1 VTSVTFHDAQ
11 NRPFRLLT
19 EGYAKYENIYDD
31 YFNLAEVRYYDA
43 SDVLCNCSEGYAIW
57 RATYDAHG
65 ELASEKYFDRA
76 GKEVTIEEDK
86 E

>member
-1 VTSVTFHDAQ
+1 
-11 NRPFRLLT
+11 
-19 EGYAKYENIYDD
+19 
-31 YFNLAEVRYYDA
+31 VRYYDA